1 MHTTSRHNLVTTSL
15 IPIHVDVVNAA
26 DEYNRRPLKKRC
38 RILPAGGMGVSPTIK
53 EVPQDW
59 GIRGLNTNLSA
70 VSIDDCHIQTG
81 EL

>member
-1 MHTTSRHNLVTTSL
+1 MHTTSRYNFVTESL
-15 IPIHVDVVNAA
+15 ITTHVDVVNAA
-26 DEYNRRPLKKRC
+26 DEYNRRPVKKRC
-38 RILPAGGMGVSPTIK
+38 RILPAGGMGVSPTFI

-59 GIRGLNTNLSA
+59 GTRGLTETVSA